1 MAPRRYNRHIRSETM
16 ANPVRVFQ
24 VDAFTSRRFCGN
36 PAGVVLD
43 ADALSTEDMQA
54 LARELNNGDTAFLL
68 RPDADDHDLR
78 LRFFTPRREAAFVGH
93 ATLAAHAVLAALKLE
108 PRRRQK
114 QTSGIVEVDS
124 ISGAWP
130 LRVVIHLPPPR
141 LQRSL
146 RERELSA
153 VLEALTLTRAE
164 LDAQCPPM
172 LAGDSGARVL
182 LGIEQGTTLARLR
195 PDLAR
200 LTALSEELGA
210 PGYFLF
216 SRRPSLADVSTEAR
230 MFCPAL
236 GLPEDPVSGNA
247 HALLG
252 AYLLHHALISASAS
266 ASASGSAIEFTG
278 AQGHHLGRPGRVTVA
293 LNLQRDVLESV
304 SVVGEAVVVFETAL
318 EF

>member
-1 MAPRRYNRHIRSETM
+1 MGNS
-16 ANPVRVFQ
+16 VRVFQ
-24 VDAFTSRRFCGN
+24 VDAFTSRRFSGN

-43 ADALSTEDMQA
+43 ADRLSVDDMQG

-68 RPDADDHDLR
+68 PPDADDHDLR
-78 LRFFTPRREAAFVGH
+78 VRFFTPRREAAFVGH
-93 ATLAAHAVLAALKLE
+93 ATLAAHAVLASLKLE

-114 QTSGIVEVDS
+114 QASGIVNVDS

-130 LRVVIHLPPPR
+130 PRIVIHLPPPK
-141 LQRSL
+141 LQRGL
-146 RERELSA
+146 DERELSA
-153 VLEALTLTRAE
+153 VLEALTLTHAD

-172 LAGDSGARVL
+172 LAGDSGTRLL
-182 LGIEQGTTLARLR
+182 LGVERGTTLERLR

-200 LTALSEELGA
+200 LTVLSGQLGA

-216 SRRPSLADVSTEAR
+216 SRQPSLAGVSTEAR

-236 GLPEDPVSGNA
+236 GIPEDPVSGNA

-252 AYLLHHALISASAS
+252 VYLLHHGLMSRPPAASQA
-266 ASASGSAIEFTG
+266 GSTIEFTG
-278 AQGHHLGRPGRVTVA
+278 AQGHHVGRPGRVTVA
-293 LNLQRDVLESV
+293 MNLEQGLLESV
-304 SVVGEAVVVFETAL
+304 SIVGEAVVVFETAL

>member
-1 MAPRRYNRHIRSETM
+1 MSNS
-16 ANPVRVFQ
+16 VRVFQ
-24 VDAFTSRRFCGN
+24 VDAFTSRRFSGN

-43 ADALSTEDMQA
+43 ADPLSAGDMQA

-78 LRFFTPRREAAFVGH
+78 VRFFTPRREAAFVGH

-114 QTSGIVEVDS
+114 QSSGIVAVDS

-130 LRVVIHLPPPR
+130 PRIAIHLPPPK
-141 LQRSL
+141 LQRRL
-146 RERELSA
+146 GERELSA
-153 VLEALTLTRAE
+153 VLEALTLTHAD
-164 LDAQCPPM
+164 LDVQCPAM
-172 LAGDSGARVL
+172 LGGDSGTRLL
-182 LGIEQGTTLARLR
+182 LGVQHGTTLARLQ

-200 LTALSEELGA
+200 LTLLSGELGA
-210 PGYFLF
+210 PGFFLF
-216 SRRPSLADVSTEAR
+216 SRQPSLPHVYSEAR

-236 GLPEDPVSGNA
+236 GIPEDPVSGNA

-252 AYLLHHALISASAS
+252 AYLLQQRLIGPDMAA
-266 ASASGSAIEFTG
+266 AGGITLEFTG
-278 AQGHHLGRPGRVTVA
+278 AQGHHMGRPGRVTVA
-293 LNLQRDVLESV
+293 LNLERDQLESV
-304 SVVGEAVVVFETAL
+304 SILGEAVVVFDTTL

>member
-1 MAPRRYNRHIRSETM
+1 MGSS
-16 ANPVRVFQ
+16 VRVFQ
-24 VDAFTSRRFCGN
+24 VDAFTSRRFSGN

-43 ADALSTEDMQA
+43 ADRMSADDMQA
-54 LARELNNGDTAFLL
+54 LARELNNADTAFLL

-78 LRFFTPRREAAFVGH
+78 VRFFTPRREAAFVGH
-93 ATLAAHAVLAALKLE
+93 ATLAAHAVLAAQELE

-114 QTSGIVEVDS
+114 QASGIVGVDT

-130 LRVVIHLPPPR
+130 PRIAIHLPPPR
-141 LQRSL
+141 LQRAPG
-146 RERELSA
+146 ERELAA
-153 VLEALTLTRAE
+153 VLEALTLTRAD

-172 LAGDSGARVL
+172 LAGDGAARLL
-182 LGIEQGTTLARLR
+182 LGVERGATLARLR

-200 LTALSEELGA
+200 LAVLSEELGA

-216 SRRPSLADVSTEAR
+216 SRRPSLAGVSTEAR

-236 GLPEDPVSGNA
+236 GIPEDPVSGNA

-252 AYLLHHALISASAS
+252 AYLLQHRLLGAPPDAASA
-266 ASASGSAIEFTG
+266 GSTLEFTG
-278 AQGHHLGRPGRVTVA
+278 AQGHHVGRPGRVTVA
-293 LNLQRDVLESV
+293 MTLERGVLESV
-304 SVVGEAVVVFETAL
+304 SIVGEAVVVFETTL